1 MKHLTRVGC
10 TLESTSPKM
19 PILSFAFRGSAG
31 VEPLVARYRMLH
43 VSTAH
48 SLFNKQLLAVPLQ
61 TTKIDNIAK
70 RNRVTWLHTKDPS
83 KKRDPGVLLGTLRT
97 FEKSDLKQMRREGFV
112 PGRIQEQTGKLT
124 YVKIEEKC
132 LKQWPSIVLTPWF
145 LWLMKHADKLNA
157 SCKLFDVRIDGLE
170 PMKCFIRK
178 LAYDTCFD
186 DVIYNVNLLKFE
198 PEKGQKVLVEIPFI
212 ASNTDKSPGLRRGGL
227 LNINMTKVRHGVVTG
242 YNAPPLFLS
251 CVPSLFASV
260 SYVISGNFPDGLV
273 LAPLPQYKHD
283 VILTVQ
289 QTRASLGKE

>member
-1 MKHLTRVGC
+1 MLNYQRILQTTMKHLTRVGC

-132 LKQWPSIVLTPWF
+132 LKQWPN
-145 LWLMKHADKLNA
+145 KLNA

-227 LNINMTKVRHGVVTG
+227 LNINMTKVKVICT
-242 YNAPPLFLS
+242 
-251 CVPSLFASV
+251 SLDIPDRIEV
-260 SYVISGNFPDGLV
+260 DVGWMEVGDKIYVKNFKFPDGLV